1 MKTFLVIGAGE
12 YGSHLAVNLC
22 KMGNEVMLVDKNEQI
37 INELSYRITSAEIG
51 DYTMRSNLE
60 ALDVRDYDYV
70 FVCVGG
76 FQDSLVIVDYLRELG
91 ASKIIAKAMSET
103 HEKFLLKNGADR
115 VIYPERDIAYNTAVE
130 YSNKNIYEFIR
141 LSDDAGIYEIETPNN
156 WCGKSLVGLNV
167 RKIHNVTV
175 IAARNSLGK
184 VTAINS
190 ADYIFNKN
198 EHIIVMGTANDI
210 KKIAKD

>member
-22 KMGNEVMLVDKNEQI
+22 KMGNEVMLVDKNENI
-37 INELSYRITSAEIG
+37 IDELSHKITSAEIG

-60 ALDVRDYDYV
+60 ALDVDDYDYV

-76 FQDSLVIVDYLRELG
+76 FQDSLVIVDHLRALG
-91 ASKIIAKAMSET
+91 ASQIIAKAMSET
-103 HEKFLLKNGADR
+103 HERFLLKNGADR
-115 VIYPERDIAYNTAVE
+115 VVYPERDIAYNTAVE
-130 YSNKNIYEFIR
+130 YSNKNIYEYIR
-141 LSDDAGIYEIETPNN
+141 LSDDAGIYEIETPNS
-156 WCGKSLVGLNV
+156 WCGKSLIGLNV

-175 IAARNSLGK
+175 IASKDSFGK
-184 VTAINS
+184 VSAIHS
-190 ADYIFNKN
+190 ADYIFTKT

>member
-22 KMGNEVMLVDKNEQI
+22 RMGNEVMLVDKNEQI

-51 DYTMRSNLE
+51 DYTMRSNLA
-60 ALDVRDYDYV
+60 ALDVSDYDYI

-76 FQDSLVIVDYLRELG
+76 FQDSLVIVDHLRELG
-91 ASKIIAKAMSET
+91 ASQIIAKAMSET

-115 VIYPERDIAYNTAVE
+115 VVYPERDIAYNTAVQ
-130 YSNKNIYEFIR
+130 YSNKNIYEYIR
-141 LSDDAGIYEIETPNN
+141 LSDDAGIYEIETPAD
-156 WCGKSLVGLNV
+156 WCGKSLIGLNV

-175 IAARNSLGK
+175 IAAKDGTGK
-184 VTAINS
+184 VTAIHS
-190 ADYIFNKN
+190 ADYIFTKN
-198 EHIIVMGTANDI
+198 EHIIVMGTASDI
-210 KKIAKD
+210 KKIAKE